1 MPEEELRLDVFASYD
16 DDDLE
21 RLEDDLENVDDA
33 IAASGKG
40 NREVNIDVDTDAIIA
55 AGELEALDEVIES
68 VDDDVEIDVETDT
81 DDATELF
88 NEIESDID
96 DTIDNIDD
104 LLSALENADSKT
116 STDSADALRPTPTEN
131 AGIVAEG
138 QDPFEAPTLARDRL
152 DAVNELQERL
162 SEATKTDED
171 LTEETNNIL
180 RERLLKRSEKDPL
193 KSDLTEEGVAQN
205 IAAEGTGADA
215 QRSLDSALETIED
228 TDENEESS
236 RSRVQDSF
244 EMNTFSDIVDTF
256 KDRLDEDSETIQ
268 NVFRSSE
275 NEDDDTDGFQTKD
288 LDEIIDVDIDGFESD
303 IDRQLNKIQSTDR
316 GSSRNFAKAK
326 RSFFNQ
332 IDEIGGGLKSFQFTI
347 AAFNQTLVSVF
358 PALLSFVGA
367 IPAAIVALGGL
378 AAAAITA
385 MGALG
390 AIGIL
395 GLGGMA
401 LQGNGELDIQPILN
415 RLQSIFDAFI
425 TAFTPLMKTFVAP
438 VKNAFNTIEALADPL
453 AQAASGLTAFQSLFN
468 DTLATV
474 AQGLPSFTA
483 KLVAFGQAAIPILRG
498 FIQFVNN
505 TDFIGF
511 FAEQLQR
518 ASMSIKIIIESV
530 KQLLPFIINLSQ
542 GFLLVASVILGTI
555 SIIAA
560 IANHFPLLTAA
571 IGAVIGALLLLV
583 TVTTIYTLITSS
595 SAISAAVG
603 FAASLLKTAGA
614 AIIAKFGIV
623 GLTLAVVALTSA
635 ITLGLA
641 GVISFSGAFDD
652 LTGSIMGANSSLREF
667 NKLTGRSSFSSGF
680 SGPGN
685 PIGQT
690 GGQGNKYNVTVNSGG
705 DKDNAARSA
714 YTSSYELKQREQT
727 NSIFGS

>member
-68 VDDDVEIDVETDT
+68 VDDDIEIGVETDT
-81 DDATELF
+81 EDVPEGFADATESSSGDDTSLGLAGMLEQAVGSGSSDS
-88 NEIESDID
+88 NSDDSESDITVSATNLD
-96 DTIDNIDD
+96 EELEVDID
-104 LLSALENADSKT
+104 E
-116 STDSADALRPTPTEN
+116 
-131 AGIVAEG
+131 
-138 QDPFEAPTLARDRL
+138 
-152 DAVNELQERL
+152 
-162 SEATKTDED
+162 
-171 LTEETNNIL
+171 
-180 RERLLKRSEKDPL
+180 
-193 KSDLTEEGVAQN
+193 
-205 IAAEGTGADA
+205 
-215 QRSLDSALETIED
+215 
-228 TDENEESS
+228 
-236 RSRVQDSF
+236 SF
-244 EMNTFSDIVDTF
+244 EMERVFEPLRQQQREIRDDSISLDDASDLVNRDADRSGVFKRAKNEFSD
-256 KDRLDEDSETIQ
+256 TI
-268 NVFRSSE
+268 SGA
-275 NEDDDTDGFQTKD
+275 TDGIK
-288 LDEIIDVDIDGFESD
+288 
-303 IDRQLNKIQSTDR
+303 N
-316 GSSRNFAKAK
+316 
-326 RSFFNQ
+326 
-332 IDEIGGGLKSFQFTI
+332 FQFTI
-347 AAFNQTLVSVF
+347 AAFNQVLVSVF

-385 MGALG
+385 MAALG
-390 AIGIL
+390 AVGVL

-401 LQGNGELDIQPILN
+401 LQGNGELDIQPIMD
-415 RLQSIFDAFI
+415 RLKGIFDAFI

-505 TDFIGF
+505 TNFIGF

-518 ASMSIKIIIESV
+518 ASISIKIIIESV

-555 SIIAA
+555 SIVAA

-583 TVTTIYTLITSS
+583 TVTTLYSIVTAS
-595 SAISAAVG
+595 SAISAAIG
-603 FAASLLKTAGA
+603 FAGSLLKTAAA
-614 AIIAKFGIV
+614 AIIAQ
-623 GLTLAVVALTSA
+623 TSLAGFVALLLPLTVLVAFISY
-635 ITLGLA
+635 GL
-641 GVISFSGAFDD
+641 IDLSSIFDD
-652 LTGSIMGANSSLREF
+652 LTNSIMGTNDSLRQF
-667 NKLTGRSSFSSGF
+667 HKLTGRSSFSSGF

-685 PIGQT
+685 PIGQA
-690 GGQGNKYNVTVNSGG
+690 GGQGSNYDVSVVSDG
-705 DKDNAARSA
+705 DKDRAARSA

>member
-1 MPEEELRLDVFASYD
+1 MP
-16 DDDLE
+16 
-21 RLEDDLENVDDA
+21 
-33 IAASGKG
+33 
-40 NREVNIDVDTDAIIA
+40 
-55 AGELEALDEVIES
+55 
-68 VDDDVEIDVETDT
+68 
-81 DDATELF
+81 
-88 NEIESDID
+88 
-96 DTIDNIDD
+96 D
-104 LLSALENADSKT
+104 LLS
-116 STDSADALRPTPTEN
+116 R
-131 AGIVAEG
+131 
-138 QDPFEAPTLARDRL
+138 DPDRRSGVFKR
-152 DAVNELQERL
+152 AKNEF
-162 SEATKTDED
+162 SESISGA
-171 LTEETNNIL
+171 
-180 RERLLKRSEKDPL
+180 KD
-193 KSDLTEEGVAQN
+193 
-205 IAAEGTGADA
+205 
-215 QRSLDSALETIED
+215 
-228 TDENEESS
+228 
-236 RSRVQDSF
+236 
-244 EMNTFSDIVDTF
+244 
-256 KDRLDEDSETIQ
+256 
-268 NVFRSSE
+268 
-275 NEDDDTDGFQTKD
+275 
-288 LDEIIDVDIDGFESD
+288 
-303 IDRQLNKIQSTDR
+303 
-316 GSSRNFAKAK
+316 
-326 RSFFNQ
+326 
-332 IDEIGGGLKSFQFTI
+332 GLKNFQFTI
-347 AAFNQTLVSVF
+347 AAFNQVLVSVF

-385 MGALG
+385 MAALG
-390 AIGIL
+390 AVGVL

-401 LQGNGELDIQPILN
+401 LQGNGELDIQPIMN

-518 ASMSIKIIIESV
+518 ASGSIFLIIESV
-530 KQLLPFIINLSQ
+530 KQLVPFIINLSQ
-542 GFLLVASVILGTI
+542 GFLFVASVILGAI
-555 SIIAA
+555 SIIATL
-560 IANHFPLLTAA
+560 ANFFPRLTGV

-583 TVTTIYTLITSS
+583 TVTTLYSIVTAS
-595 SAISAAVG
+595 SAVKAGLA
-603 FAASLLKTAGA
+603 FAGSLLKSAGA

-680 SGPGN
+680 SGPGS

-690 GGQGNKYNVTVNSGG
+690 GGQGSNYDVSVVSDG
-705 DKDNAARSA
+705 DKDRAARSA
-714 YTSSYELKQREQT
+714 YASSYELKQREQT